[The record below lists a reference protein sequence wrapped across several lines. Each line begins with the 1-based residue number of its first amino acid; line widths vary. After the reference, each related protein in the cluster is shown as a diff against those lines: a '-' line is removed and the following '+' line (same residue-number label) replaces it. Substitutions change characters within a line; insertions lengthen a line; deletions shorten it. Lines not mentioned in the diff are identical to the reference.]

1 MCCNYILQ
9 NNGGRFKAS
18 SLSNLAD
25 TLVEGVHKIK
35 WKNCDCFFEYE
46 MVKNSSIKYN
56 CPSCNNDY

>member
-35 WKNCDCFFEYE
+35 
-46 MVKNSSIKYN
+46 
-56 CPSCNNDY
+56 